1 MDLNSSRHILNPTN
15 ISLCN
20 TIISRS
26 SLLNSGRKGNTHTQ
40 TYLAAYVAPES
51 GFGLACSDITGRAE
65 RPGPAPHKMTTYT
78 KALGE
83 NRGKR

>member
-1 MDLNSSRHILNPTN
+1 MATMDLKNSRHILNPTN

-20 TIISRS
+20 TIIYRS
-26 SLLNSGRKGNTHTQ
+26 SLFNSGSTQ

-83 NRGKR
+83 KWRK